1 MPLQGYKGT
10 IIHRDSG
17 FFVEYWW
24 GGDMGRQERYYYWA
38 NGHNGGSS
46 VHLAYRF
53 LFGSKNRKG
62 GRVGSSA
69 APVGSRDHP
78 DGSQ

>member
-1 MPLQGYKGT
+1 
-10 IIHRDSG
+10 
-17 FFVEYWW
+17 
-24 GGDMGRQERYYYWA
+24 MGRQVSYYYRV
-38 NGHNGGSS
+38 NGHIGGSS

-69 APVGSRDHP
+69 APVGSRDHQ

>member
-1 MPLQGYKGT
+1 
-10 IIHRDSG
+10 
-17 FFVEYWW
+17 
-24 GGDMGRQERYYYWA
+24 MGRQVSYYCLV
-38 NGHNGGSS
+38 NGHISSSS

-69 APVGSRDHP
+69 APVGSRGSS

>member
-1 MPLQGYKGT
+1 MPLQGYKGA
-10 IIHRDSG
+10 IIHHYSG
-17 FFVEYWW
+17 FFVECRRGRGLERQAGDCYWV
-24 GGDMGRQERYYYWA
+24 D
-38 NGHNGGSS
+38 GHIGGSS

-69 APVGSRDHP
+69 APVGSKDHSE
-78 DGSQ
+78 GSQ